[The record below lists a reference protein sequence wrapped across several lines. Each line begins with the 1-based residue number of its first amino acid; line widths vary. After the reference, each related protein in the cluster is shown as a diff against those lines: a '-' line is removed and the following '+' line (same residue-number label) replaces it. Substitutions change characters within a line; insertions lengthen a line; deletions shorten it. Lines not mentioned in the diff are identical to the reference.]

1 MDYPGLSDG
10 PSIVT
15 NSLKEGS
22 YRVRVRKRY
31 DNGSRESVDD
41 VWLPASTTEEGI
53 TSKEMWAAS
62 RNRKGKVKKK
72 KLPTGVSRRNAA
84 L

>member
-31 DNGSRESVDD
+31 DNGSRERVDD
-41 VWLPASTTEEGI
+41 VWLPALTTEEGI

-62 RNRKGKVKKK
+62 SSWKEMVKKEK
-72 KLPTGVSRRNAA
+72 TVHWSL
-84 L
+84 